1 MTALRVFVVAAL
13 LALLLVVVL
22 HLNTRA
28 AAGAADDAGRIADRQ
43 AHCLTGRTC
52 W

>member
-1 MTALRVFVVAAL
+1 MTALRVFVAAVL

-22 HLNTRA
+22 HLTTRA
-28 AAGAADDAGRIADRQ
+28 AAGAAADAGRIADRQ
-43 AHCLTGRTC
+43 AHCVTARTC